1 MKLVI
6 ASNNQGKIA
15 EIKQILG
22 DLFDTVHSLKEMGIH
37 HDVQEDGATFLE
49 NAVKKA
55 EAFAQYG
62 DVYVLA
68 DDSGLCVDALKGAPG
83 VLSARFSGPN
93 ATDAQNNALLLE
105 KMKDVPDEQRSA
117 AFECCVALAGTHTPT
132 ITAQGVCRGHILR
145 EGRGGGGFGYDP
157 LFYVEAYNATFAEL
171 SAQQKN
177 AISHRKRALEAL
189 KEKLKGCV

>member
-1 MKLVI
+1 MKLLI

-15 EIKQILG
+15 EIKEILG
-22 DLFDTVHSLKEMGIH
+22 DLFDAVHSLKEMGIH

-55 EAFAQYG
+55 EAFVQYG
-62 DVYVLA
+62 DMYVLA

-83 VLSARFSGPN
+83 VFSARFSGPN
-93 ATDAQNNALLLE
+93 ATDAQNNVLLLE
-105 KMKDVPDEQRSA
+105 RMKGIPDGMRGA
-117 AFECCVALAGTHTPT
+117 AFKCCVALAGRNTPT
-132 ITAQGVCRGHILR
+132 ITAQGVCRGHILH
-145 EGRGGGGFGYDP
+145 EGRGESGFGYDP

-171 SAQQKN
+171 GTQEKN